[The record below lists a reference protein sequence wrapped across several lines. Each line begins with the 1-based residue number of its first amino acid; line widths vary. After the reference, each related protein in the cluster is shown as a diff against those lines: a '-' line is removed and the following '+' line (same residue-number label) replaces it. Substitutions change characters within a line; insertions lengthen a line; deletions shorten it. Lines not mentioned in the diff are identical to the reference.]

1 MSGLTPMDLA
11 GTIVGFILTLLIFS
25 YLIGD
30 NPLFRI
36 AVYLFVGITAG
47 LAAVVAWTNVL
58 RPQLLDPLISG
69 SQPERL
75 LALFPLALSVLL
87 LLKISRRTATWG
99 SAASAYLV
107 GIGAATAVGGAI
119 LGTLFTQVGA
129 LINLFDRQALTGGLG
144 VLLESLVIF
153 AGALAAFLSFNFTVR
168 EKAQPA
174 GGPAWMQGVAV
185 TGKVFIVIAL
195 GSLFAGV
202 FTASLAAFVERWQ
215 FLGRFVLDLLAM
227 Q

>member
-1 MSGLTPMDLA
+1 MDLA

-25 YLIGD
+25 YVIGD

-36 AVYLFVGITAG
+36 AVYLFVGVTAG
-47 LAAVVAWTNVL
+47 LAAAVAWTNVL
-58 RPQLLDPLISG
+58 RPQLVDPLVSG

-75 LALFPLALSVLL
+75 MALFPLALSVLL
-87 LLKISRRTATWG
+87 FLKISRRTATWG

-129 LINLFDRQALTGGLG
+129 MINLFDRQALTGGLG

-168 EKAQPA
+168 EKASRPA
-174 GGPAWMQGVAV
+174 GQAAWMQAVAV
-185 TGKVFIVIAL
+185 TGKAFIAIAL

-202 FTASLAAFVERWQ
+202 FAASLAAFVERWQ